1 MTQQVKVLD
10 NLFLI
15 ENNTR
20 FWSGTSRITEDY
32 LKSLGI
38 DIETLLNKDNND
50 ETATLG
56 GTVKIIDPKHL
67 RSFHALRKRVER
79 YLQSVGVRFLGGYA
93 TPLDRKDAI
102 SQCLSTFKADY
113 DTILADFT
121 RDYQFNLNNWAYLH
135 PEWKN
140 LILQVAPDTSSVE
153 RRFKFDWNE
162 YQIKP
167 VSDGDDGDD
176 KDETAQSPAEAKILN
191 SLSDNLFDE
200 IADDARKL
208 WERLQGRKSVKSVS
222 INPLR
227 QMNVKLAGLCIIDPR
242 IEPVAQAIK
251 EVLSF
256 ADMAIQDKKE
266 IDSLNLAAIN
276 GLLLLLS
283 NPDNVKE
290 AGRLAIE
297 HNSGAIQYV
306 AELEAGPETDAQEK
320 EEPQSMEDW
329 MQDNNYI
336 EPEIFPETN
345 NPQEKDQEPEE
356 EPQSME
362 DWILQGASSLP
373 TAVNTAVNQD

>member
-20 FWSGTSRITEDY
+20 FWSGTARITEDY

-38 DIETLLNKDNND
+38 DIETLLNKDND

-56 GTVKIIDPKHL
+56 GTVKIIDPKHM

-79 YLQSVGVRFLGGYA
+79 YLQSVGIRFLGGYA

-102 SQCLSTFKADY
+102 SQALSDFKTDY
-113 DTILADFT
+113 DTILADFI
-121 RDYQFNLNNWAYLH
+121 RGYQFNLNNWTYLH

-140 LILQVAPDTSSVE
+140 LILQVAPDASSVE
-153 RRFKFDWNE
+153 KRFKFDWNE

-167 VSDGDDGDD
+167 VLDGNDEDG
-176 KDETAQSPAEAKILN
+176 ETAQSPAEAKILN

-200 IADDARKL
+200 IAADARKL
-208 WERLQGRKSVKSVS
+208 WERLQGRKTVKSVS

-227 QMNVKLAGLCIIDPR
+227 QMNVKLAGLCIVDPR

-256 ADMAIQDKKE
+256 ADMSIQDKKE

-306 AELEAGPETDAQEK
+306 ADLESGPETSTPE

-329 MQDNNYI
+329 MRDNNYI
-336 EPEIFPETN
+336 EPEVLPGTN
-345 NPQEKDQEPEE
+345 NPQEKDQEPEA

-362 DWILQGASSLP
+362 DWIAQGA
-373 TAVNTAVNQD
+373 AIQV